1 MRSKMLISFAAIAL
15 TACGGSKS
23 AQDSSAPEQ
32 SAADDSLATND
43 VTAIDAATGEAANMA
58 ADVNYT
64 INNMV
69 TDNSAATAPSS
80 RHRQAAPVATN
91 ATDNAAIG
99 NDT

>member
-1 MRSKMLISFAAIAL
+1 MRSKMLILFAALAL
-15 TACGGSKS
+15 YGCGGSKS
-23 AQDSSAPEQ
+23 GQDSSAPEQ

-64 INNMV
+64 V
-69 TDNSAATAPSS
+69 DNAVAANSTASPPSN
-80 RHRQAAPVATN
+80 RHRQAATPTTN
-91 ATDNAAIG
+91 EPDNAATS